1 MQMATGGFKFKL
13 PWEKSLQEHLNELT
27 NPILPTGAIIG
38 MPLKLGTKLLIAGT
52 AVAGVAAYS
61 YFQKNGIQQAQT
73 QKAETGGYT
82 ITAQPGSTVNI
93 EKPTTGAVEQA
104 QTATA
109 TQTDMSWLLIIGIIA
124 IGGLMLLKG
133 GKNG

>member
-1 MQMATGGFKFKL
+1 MATGGFKFKL
-13 PWEKSLQEHLNELT
+13 PWEKSLQEHLNELS
-27 NPILPTGAIIG
+27 NPILPTGAIISA
-38 MPLKLGTKLLIAGT
+38 PLKLSTKLIAAG
-52 AVAGVAAYS
+52 AVVAGAGVYS
-61 YFQKNGIQQAQT
+61 YLQKNGIQQAQT

-93 EKPTTGAVEQA
+93 EKPTTGAIDQA
-104 QTATA
+104 ATQTAT
-109 TQTDMSWLLIIGIIA
+109 QMDMSWMLILGIIA